1 MELENYFNFS
11 HCIMGKTKTTYSKK
25 ALSKRVSKI
34 ETIVEKID
42 KTFDQRQ
49 HDSSTLNAGIDVT
62 WLSGLSIDMATL
74 CPTNQAATG
83 IDAGTVRIGD
93 KITLSSISIK
103 GEIRAPR
110 AATGTEDYN
119 KVRMMLVRFPKDGVF
134 LTAPIAV
141 SSVLQNYPT
150 VAATTVSYDA
160 VMYSP
165 YKNVISATNAAPLI
179 NYDVLYDK
187 VFNLQTFLATDPTS
201 FNNKNSYRHAFS
213 IKKRWKKGLVCQ
225 YSAVLDAVPS
235 LNSIHLL
242 LISDSAA
249 PNHPTLHYAS
259 RFKYLD
265 A

>member
-1 MELENYFNFS
+1 MVKKN
-11 HCIMGKTKTTYSKK
+11 TKA
-25 ALSKRVSKI
+25 ALAKRVSKM

-49 HDSSTLNAGIDVT
+49 HDDATLNAGIDIT
-62 WLSGLSIDMATL
+62 WLTGLSIDMATF
-74 CPTNQAATG
+74 CPTSQAATG
-83 IDAGTVRIGD
+83 IDVGTVRFGD
-93 KITLSSISIK
+93 KITLSSLSIR

-110 AATGTEDYN
+110 AAVGTETVN
-119 KVRMMLVRFPKDGVF
+119 KVRMMLVRFPKDGVS
-134 LTAPIAV
+134 LTSAIAL

-150 VAATTVSYDA
+150 VAATTTSYEA

-165 YKNVISATNAAPLI
+165 YKNVVSLDNAAPLI

-187 VFNLQTFLATDPTS
+187 VFNLQTFEIAVPTS
-201 FNNKNSYRHAFS
+201 FNNKNDYRHRFH
-213 IKKRWKKGLVCQ
+213 IKKKWKKGLVCQ
-225 YSAVLDAVPS
+225 YSAGLDAVPS

-242 LISDSAA
+242 VISDSAA